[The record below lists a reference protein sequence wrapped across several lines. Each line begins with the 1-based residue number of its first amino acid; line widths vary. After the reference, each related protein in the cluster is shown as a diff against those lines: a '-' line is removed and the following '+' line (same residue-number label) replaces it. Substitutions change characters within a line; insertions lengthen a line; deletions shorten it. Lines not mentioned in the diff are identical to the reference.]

1 MVERVPKKIGFILV
15 VINIGPKTKS
25 WSPSSNLAFPG
36 LNIATKKAS
45 INKMWAWV

>member
-1 MVERVPKKIGFILV
+1 MVESAKKNWASILV

-36 LNIATKKAS
+36 LNIDPKKAS